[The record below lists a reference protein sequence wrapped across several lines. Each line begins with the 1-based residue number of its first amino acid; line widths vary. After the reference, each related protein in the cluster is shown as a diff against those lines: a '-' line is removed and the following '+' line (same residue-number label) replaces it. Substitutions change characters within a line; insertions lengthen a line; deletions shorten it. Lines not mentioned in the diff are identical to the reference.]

1 MSEMTAD
8 ELFRAAIR
16 EHQAGR
22 HDAALALIH
31 RAIAINPNSADYQ
44 AALGVVLASQ
54 MQIDKSIDAYRRA
67 LQLKPD
73 NPDVLNN
80 LGIAL
85 KEKGD
90 LPGAIS
96 ALRKAIEL
104 HPKSAVAH
112 NNLGAILETLDELSS
127 AIEAY
132 RRAVSLEPN
141 SVQALANLGRALC
154 KAGQFEPS
162 IAALRRAVAL
172 APNWAEGF
180 IGLGNA
186 FREYGRLDE
195 ARQAMER
202 ALMITPR
209 NAEACANLA
218 VIHQERREVDLA
230 IDLCRKALALRPHLP
245 QALNNLGRSLLD
257 AGLID
262 EAIASYR
269 ESEAIA
275 PSPTTGSNLLFALHL
290 HPDSDPQSLRDAHSR
305 WNSMYA
311 AALAPTNV
319 SFPNDRNPDRTLRV
333 GFVSPDFHN
342 HPVGRFMRPLLEH
355 HDRRQFQA
363 ICYSDSRHRDD
374 TNRRLRAAADT
385 WHDTG
390 ALSDDRLANLIRND
404 RIDILV
410 DLALHTEGN
419 RLLVFARKPAP
430 VQATYLAYCSTS
442 GLATMEYRL
451 TDPYL
456 DPPGSD
462 ESIYCERSIR
472 IQCYWCYAPPAESPP
487 VGPLPA
493 LQNGFVTFG
502 CLNSFQKVN
511 GPLLRL
517 WSQILQN
524 VPNSRLMLY
533 SYEGRH
539 RRRVLDLFAADG
551 IDPARISFVGPQPTP
566 KYFQQYNAIDIA
578 LDTFPY
584 TGGTTTC
591 DALWMGVPVVTR
603 AGRTAVSRGGVSILS
618 NAGLPEYVTLTSQQ
632 YIETAVKL
640 ALNVERLAA
649 LRASLRRHIQNSI
662 LMDSPR
668 FAREMERSFRQIWKA
683 WCDARALIN

>member
-31 RAIAINPNSADYQ
+31 RAIAINPNSADYH

-54 MQIDKSIDAYRRA
+54 MQLDKSIDAYRRA

-80 LGIAL
+80 LGLAL

-96 ALRKAIEL
+96 ALRKAVEL
-104 HPKSAVAH
+104 HPKSAIAH
-112 NNLGAILETLDELSS
+112 NNLGAVLEALDELSP

-132 RRAVSLEPN
+132 RRAVALEPN
-141 SVQALANLGRALC
+141 HPQALANLGRALY

-172 APNWAEGF
+172 APNWADGF

-202 ALMITPR
+202 ALTINPL
-209 NAEACANLA
+209 NVEACANLA

-230 IDLCRKALALRPHLP
+230 IELCRKALALRPKLP

-262 EAIASYR
+262 EAITSYR

-275 PSPTTGSNLLFALHL
+275 PSPMTGSNLLFALHL

-311 AALAPTNV
+311 AALAPTDV

-342 HPVGRFMRPLLEH
+342 HPVGRFMQPLLEH

-390 ALSDDRLANLIRND
+390 PLSDDRLGNLIRND

-442 GLATMEYRL
+442 GLATMECRL

-456 DPPGSD
+456 DPPESD

-472 IQCYWCYAPPAESPP
+472 IRSYWCYEPPAESPP

-493 LQNGFVTFG
+493 LQNSFLTFG

-511 GPLLRL
+511 VPLLRI

-524 VPNSRLMLY
+524 VPSSRLMLY

-591 DALWMGVPVVTR
+591 DALWMGVPVVTL
-603 AGRTAVSRGGVSILS
+603 AGKTAVSRGGVSILS
-618 NAGLPEYVTLTSQQ
+618 NAGLPECITHSREQYVDTLITLTR
-632 YIETAVKL
+632 
-640 ALNVERLAA
+640 NVDRLAD
-649 LRASLRRHIQNSI
+649 LRAMLRQQLKNSR
-662 LMDSPR
+662 LMDAPGLTGD
-668 FAREMERSFRQIWKA
+668 MERAFRRMWQNWCNSKA
-683 WCDARALIN
+683 AK

>member
-8 ELFRAAIR
+8 EFFRAAIR

-22 HDAALALIH
+22 HDEALALIH
-31 RAIAINPNSADYQ
+31 RAIDINPSSADYH

-54 MQIDKSIDAYRRA
+54 MQLDKAIFAYRRA
-67 LQLKPD
+67 LQLRPE
-73 NPDVLNN
+73 NPDALNN

-112 NNLGAILETLDELSS
+112 NNLGAALEALDELSP

-132 RRAVSLEPN
+132 RHAVSLEPN
-141 SVQALANLGRALC
+141 HPQALANLGRALC

-162 IAALRRAVAL
+162 VAALHRAVVL
-172 APNWAEGF
+172 APNWADGF
-180 IGLGNA
+180 ICLGSA
-186 FREYGRLDE
+186 LREYGRLDE

-202 ALMITPR
+202 ALAINPR
-209 NAEACANLA
+209 SAEVCANLA
-218 VIHQERREVDLA
+218 VIHQERREVDVA
-230 IDLCRKALALRPHLP
+230 IDLCRKALALRPKLP

-262 EAIASYR
+262 EAITSYR

-275 PSPTTGSNLLFALHL
+275 PAPITGSNLLFALHL
-290 HPDSDPQSLRDAHSR
+290 HPDSDPQSLRDAHSQ

-311 AALAPTNV
+311 AALAPANV
-319 SFPNDRNPDRTLRV
+319 SFPNDRDPNRTLRV

-342 HPVGRFMRPLLEH
+342 HPVGRFMLPLLEH
-355 HDRRQFQA
+355 HDRKQFQA
-363 ICYSDSRHRDD
+363 ICYSDSRQRDD
-374 TNRRLRAAADT
+374 MNRRLRAAADD
-385 WHDTG
+385 WNDT
-390 ALSDDRLANLIRND
+390 ARFSDDRLANLIRSD

-442 GLATMEYRL
+442 GLATMDYRL

-456 DPPGSD
+456 DPPESD

-472 IQCYWCYAPPAESPP
+472 IQTYWCYAPSTESPP

-511 GPLLRL
+511 SPLLRL

-524 VPNSRLMLY
+524 VPYSRMMLY
-533 SYEGRH
+533 SYEGSH

-603 AGRTAVSRGGVSILS
+603 AGKTAVSRGGVSILN
-618 NAGLPEYVTLTSQQ
+618 NAGLPECITHSREQYVDAS
-632 YIETAVKL
+632 VKL
-640 ALNVERLAA
+640 ARNVERLTDVRAT
-649 LRASLRRHIQNSI
+649 LRQQIQKSR
-662 LMDSPR
+662 LMDAPR
-668 FAREMERSFRQIWKA
+668 FAGDMERAFRRMWQS
-683 WCDARALIN
+683 WCTTA